1 MGLGDGL
8 ATAHDLPLRDR
19 IDGVDV
25 IETLAGLGVALMHR
39 VDAQIAG
46 PAAWVGPSA
55 LADRHRTG
63 TGLGD
68 VQMVPAVA
76 RGAPQIV
83 DVGGRDRGQPLILPL
98 AVDPVLAL
106 EDMAHR
112 RPGKPFVSGI
122 DGGQQGDIVGAVAA
136 RKAMATTGRRG
147 LHGPALAVASD
158 QARDLRQAASADLG
172 QIAAHHALVFLRQ
185 PQVLL
190 GLQGAL
196 HEAVDLLPTAAG
208 EAEAGAGSDKLAH
221 LAQRE
226 TLNILHGDS
235 HSPAVCPLPTAVLS
249 GSSCIGNTPPVQDH
263 LALDNSGSQTS
274 PTPALQ

>member
-1 MGLGDGL
+1 M
-8 ATAHDLPLRDR
+8 TAVPQPDYLIAVGMPVTRHPLH
-19 IDGVDV
+19 GS
-25 IETLAGLGVALMHR
+25 GR
-39 VDAQIAG
+39 VLQI
-46 PAAWVGPSA
+46 
-55 LADRHRTG
+55 R
-63 TGLGD
+63 
-68 VQMVPAVA
+68 
-76 RGAPQIV
+76 
-83 DVGGRDRGQPLILPL
+83 PL

-235 HSPAVCPLPTAVLS
+235 HSPAVCPSPDRRAFRIILYWKHS
-249 GSSCIGNTPPVQDH
+249 PVQDH
-263 LALDNSGSQTS
+263 LALDNSTLENRS
-274 PTPALQ
+274 LEVV